1 VSALDHA
8 AVRIEAPAPPRR
20 RPNRAALAAVGFA
33 LLQLPLT
40 AIALAFEWRSGH
52 QGDGTDPILQDFALN
67 GSAISGPLMPQIIL
81 VVLAALTLCR
91 GIVRR
96 IATAGIGVMGVL
108 VIINGIAEGLSD
120 PVSAPQWV
128 LYATGAVF
136 AGLGLGLIAASVHS
150 LRVG

>member
-20 RPNRAALAAVGFA
+20 RLNRAAIAAVGFA

-40 AIALAFEWRSGH
+40 AIALAFEWRSSH
-52 QGDGTDPILQDFALN
+52 QGDGTGPMLEDFAIN
-67 GSAISGPLMPQIIL
+67 GSAISGPLLPQIIL
-81 VVLAALTLCR
+81 LTLAALTLRR
-91 GIVRR
+91 GLLGR

-108 VIINGIAEGLSD
+108 VTINGILEGLSD
-120 PVSAPQWV
+120 PVRAPQWV
-128 LYATGAVF
+128 LYATAAVF
-136 AGLGLGLIAASVHS
+136 AGLGIGLIAASIHS